1 MWQVTNTVCQEL
13 SCIQIPK
20 AVLKGYKTPLEK
32 GTFNSLG
39 G

>member
-20 AVLKGYKTPLEK
+20 AVLKGYKTLEK